1 MSILQ
6 GIRAIEV
13 GAFGIGPIIGVILS
27 DLGAEV
33 IKIEEPERGDPIR
46 GATHFHGVEVF
57 SSGGYNLL
65 FETSNRG
72 KKSLTVDLH
81 KAEGREIVSKLVA
94 KSDIFYSNYRRSW
107 LKRIGM
113 DYKTLSQRNPRLIY
127 ATASG
132 FGIEGPDSDKRGLD
146 PIGLARSGM
155 MKATLTEGE
164 DEPRLVLGV
173 VGDTLAATLGAFG
186 ITNALLA
193 RERLGIGQELDVSLL
208 GSLMWLQYTS
218 LSLAFLTKQ
227 AIPSVS
233 RQKARNPMYNFYRC
247 KDGNWIMIGEPQSD
261 RFWQQFCELT
271 GLESLADDPCFCNSI
286 KRAENCQNLIKKLED
301 VFAQR
306 TRDEWLRHFHSH
318 NASFVHDGIFNIQEV
333 ACDPQALLNH
343 YIVETE
349 HPEFGKIKVMQLP
362 ITFLNRRLEE
372 NKRPAPQL
380 SEHTEQ
386 ILLELGYSWEDISR
400 FKDEK
405 II

>member
-6 GIRAIEV
+6 GIRAVEI

-27 DLGAEV
+27 ELGAEV

-46 GATHFHGVEVF
+46 GATHFHGVEVS

-72 KKSLTVDLH
+72 KKSLTLDLH
-81 KAEGREIVSKLVA
+81 KAEGREIVYKLVA

-107 LKRIGM
+107 LKRIVM
-113 DYKTLSQRNPRLIY
+113 DYQTLSQHNPKLIY

-155 MKATLTEGE
+155 MKATLAEGE
-164 DEPRLVLGV
+164 EEPRLVLGV
-173 VGDTLAATLGAFG
+173 VGDTLAATIGAFG
-186 ITNALLA
+186 IINALLA
-193 RERLGIGQELDVSLL
+193 RERFGLGQELDVSLL

-218 LSLAFLTKQ
+218 LSLAILTQQ
-227 AIPSVS
+227 AIPSVF
-233 RQKARNPMYNFYRC
+233 RQKVRNPLYNFYRC

-261 RFWQQFCELT
+261 RFWKQFCQLT
-271 GLESLADDPCFCNSI
+271 GIESLADGPRFCDAT
-286 KRAENCQNLIKKLED
+286 KRAENCEELIKKLDE

-306 TRDEWLRHFHSH
+306 TRDEWLRHFRSL
-318 NASFVHDGIFNIQEV
+318 NASFVYDGIFSIQEV
-333 ACDPQALLNH
+333 AYDQQALLNR
-343 YIVETE
+343 YIVETD
-349 HPEFGKIKVMQLP
+349 HPEFGRIKVMQLP
-362 ITFLNRRLEE
+362 ITFLQSRLEE

-400 FKDEK
+400 FKDER

>member
-6 GIRAIEV
+6 GIRAVEI

-46 GATHFHGVEVF
+46 GATHFHGVEVS

-72 KKSLTVDLH
+72 KKSLTLDLH
-81 KAEGREIVSKLVA
+81 KPEGREIVYKLVA

-107 LKRIGM
+107 LKRIEM
-113 DYKTLSQRNPRLIY
+113 DYKTLSQHNPKLIY

-155 MKATLTEGE
+155 MKATLAEGE
-164 DEPRLVLGV
+164 EKPRLVLGV
-173 VGDTLAATLGAFG
+173 VGDTLAATIGAFG
-186 ITNALLA
+186 IISALSV
-193 RERLGIGQELDVSLL
+193 RERSGVGQELDVSLL

-218 LSLAFLTKQ
+218 LSLALLTKQ
-227 AIPSVS
+227 AIPPVS
-233 RQKARNPMYNFYRC
+233 RQNARNPLYNFYRC

-261 RFWQQFCELT
+261 RFWKQFCQLT
-271 GLESLADDPCFCNSI
+271 GLESLADDLCFCDAT
-286 KRAENCQNLIKKLED
+286 KRAENCEELINKLDEL
-301 VFAQR
+301 FAKR
-306 TRDEWLRHFHSH
+306 TRDEWLSYFHSH
-318 NASFVHDGIFNIQEV
+318 QAGFVYDGIFGIQEV
-333 ACDPQALLNH
+333 AYDQQALLNR
-343 YIVETE
+343 YIVETD
-349 HPEFGKIKVMQLP
+349 HPEFGRIKVMQLP
-362 ITFLNRRLEE
+362 ITFMQNRLEE

-400 FKDEK
+400 FKDER